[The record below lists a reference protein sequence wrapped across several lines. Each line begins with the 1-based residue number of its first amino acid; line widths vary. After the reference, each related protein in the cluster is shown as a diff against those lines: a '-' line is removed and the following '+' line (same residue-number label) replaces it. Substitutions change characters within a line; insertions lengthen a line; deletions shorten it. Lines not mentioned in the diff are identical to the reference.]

1 MPPNVQTPNKGEY
14 VSRTF
19 ESMVLTG
26 TQESSRRGLFF
37 GNRNKNEATT
47 IEDARGKRAESAI
60 VTRTNES
67 SEDSSFAHQK
77 ESKSIVIDSRDNIFT
92 VALLADEKHVVSG
105 GGEEKIQRWR
115 MEDGRKVGTPMDA
128 GSRVF
133 HITVSR
139 DEKWIV
145 SGTDN
150 GQVAVWNAENHS
162 KVTEWKAHN
171 DRVRAVDVSPDGTR
185 IASGSADRTLC
196 VWSLST
202 GERLLG
208 PFKHDWW
215 VVAVKFS
222 PNGRLIA
229 TAAWD
234 NVRVYDS
241 QNGGLVKFSIRVN
254 TTLGKSLAWA
264 SDSKQLFAL
273 SHDRIIHCL
282 DVSTGT
288 TLSKWAI
295 HSSEN
300 PRCIALASNGT
311 FIAVAG
317 NSSIS
322 FWDTA
327 THDQIGSVIKYT
339 HDIWCMALSANYDL
353 VIGGDEWITLQGLY
367 GVLPHHYLHNVCV
380 CA

>member
-1 MPPNVQTPNKGEY
+1 MN
-14 VSRTF
+14 
-19 ESMVLTG
+19 
-26 TQESSRRGLFF
+26 
-37 GNRNKNEATT
+37 
-47 IEDARGKRAESAI
+47 
-60 VTRTNES
+60 
-67 SEDSSFAHQK
+67 
-77 ESKSIVIDSRDNIFT
+77 
-92 VALLADEKHVVSG
+92 
-105 GGEEKIQRWR
+105 
-115 MEDGRKVGTPMDA
+115 A

-133 HITVSR
+133 NITVPP
-139 DEKWIV
+139 DEKWVV

-171 DRVRAVDVSPDGTR
+171 DWVYAVDVSPDGTR
-185 IASGSADRTLC
+185 IATGSGDKTVC

-208 PFKHDWW
+208 HFKLARW
-215 VVAVKFS
+215 VVADKLS

-229 TAAWD
+229 TATYD
-234 NVRVYDS
+234 RVRVYDS
-241 QNGGLVKFSIRVN
+241 QNGGLLREFPVGVYS
-254 TTLGKSLAWA
+254 TLNQSLAWA

-273 SHDRIIHCL
+273 TRDGNIHCL
-282 DVSTGT
+282 DVSTRT

-295 HSSEN
+295 HSSKD

-311 FIAVAG
+311 FIAVSA
-317 NSSIS
+317 NSSVS

-327 THDQIGSVIKYT
+327 MHEQIGSVIKYT
-339 HDIWCMALSANYDL
+339 HNIVCMVLSANYDL
-353 VIGGDEWITLQGLY
+353 VIGGDKTITLQGLY